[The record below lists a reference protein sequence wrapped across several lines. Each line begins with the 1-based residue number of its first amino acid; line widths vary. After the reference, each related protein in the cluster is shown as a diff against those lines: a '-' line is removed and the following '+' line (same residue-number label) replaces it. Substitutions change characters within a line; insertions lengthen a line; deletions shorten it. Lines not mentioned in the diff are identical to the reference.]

1 MSDKNGSAAKP
12 MGKKSVVA
20 SRQLTYEDQQYH
32 HFDKIED
39 FKVEDL
45 DDEGKFTPK
54 ITTKHLQKNSA

>member
-45 DDEGKFTPK
+45 DDEGKLKT
-54 ITTKHLQKNSA
+54 NSA